1 MTTVNLRSNETQ
13 EQLFKRFRSK
23 VARSGVLREVRLKR
37 WFVPKSE
44 TRRLEK
50 QKAIRSHMRRQ
61 RKQEEAG

>member
-1 MTTVNLRSNETQ
+1 LTTVLLRSNESQ
-13 EQLFKRFRSK
+13 DQLFKRFRTK

-50 QKAIRSHMRRQ
+50 QKAIRLLHRRQ
-61 RKQEEAG
+61 RRQEQAT